1 MPPMCALYC
10 VAAPAGASLF
20 PSSAHLNPV
29 FGGFGGLSPK
39 EVERAGYLK
48 GAACRNWGL
57 SPKVILDD
65 LEVLGVCPQKRWAP
79 VAWKVWASPKIGVC
93 PQKVI
98 FDDSEGLG
106 SVPKKRWTPVVLK
119 GAAPPILGSVPKR

>member
-1 MPPMCALYC
+1 MVSLPRRRRKKAPSLPLGGSPAVGETDAPMCALYC

-57 SPKVILDD
+57 SPKGERGLSP
-65 LEVLGVCPQKRWAP
+65 ECGGAR
-79 VAWKVWASPKIGVC
+79 VAR
-93 PQKVI
+93 
-98 FDDSEGLG
+98 EGLA
-106 SVPKKRWTPVVLK
+106 KLQ
-119 GAAPPILGSVPKR
+119 AALM

>member
-1 MPPMCALYC
+1 MVSLPRRRRKKAPSLPLGGSPAVGETDAPMCALYC

-57 SPKVILDD
+57 SPKVILA
-65 LEVLGVCPQKRWAP
+65 E
-79 VAWKVWASPKIGVC
+79 IGVC
-93 PQKVI
+93 PQ
-98 FDDSEGLG
+98 
-106 SVPKKRWTPVVLK
+106 R
-119 GAAPPILGSVPKR
+119 